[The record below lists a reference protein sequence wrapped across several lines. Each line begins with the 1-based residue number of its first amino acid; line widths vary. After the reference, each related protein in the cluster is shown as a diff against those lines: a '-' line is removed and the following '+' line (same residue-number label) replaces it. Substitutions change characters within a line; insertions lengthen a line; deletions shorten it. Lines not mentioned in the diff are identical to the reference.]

1 MCDQNMQ
8 KKLNYITWI
17 PVILYLH
24 KIEDIYVDTAKN
36 VETRFDT
43 SNYVLGRP
51 LPKETKKN
59 Y

>member
-1 MCDQNMQ
+1 MQ